1 MNTGQRSKLVSDLLL
16 KLVFH
21 CNTGHFEIFFFCL
34 WEWKNFP
41 NPISLFVF
49 KIYVNKPHQERVC
62 PFLLLCAASGV
73 MGPEAW
79 QLGKPS
85 PGPSPGPALWFLGAG
100 DLSLDRGASGPM
112 LTSTLPLQGPG
123 WSERA
128 ASRLQADARL
138 DMTFS
143 LPGQPLWLSCL
154 YEEISPLA
162 SGVNLERQHTAC
174 GWKVRSAAK
183 CWVSYREAV
192 PLKCPLTSG
201 NRGVSRESWEKQ

>member
-1 MNTGQRSKLVSDLLL
+1 MLIMNTGQRSKPVSDLLL

-41 NPISLFVF
+41 NPISLFIF

-62 PFLLLCAASGV
+62 PFLLLCAASGA

-85 PGPSPGPALWFLGAG
+85 PGMSPGPALWFLGAG
-100 DLSLDRGASGPM
+100 DLPLDRGASGPM

-123 WSERA
+123 WHHCCHEGLVRVI
-128 ASRLQADARL
+128 L
-138 DMTFS
+138 MWGFS
-143 LPGQPLWLSCL
+143 SDSWMGFLLEVRTQEGPHPFNKQQYSYLPLSGTP
-154 YEEISPLA
+154 S
-162 SGVNLERQHTAC
+162 S
-174 GWKVRSAAK
+174 S
-183 CWVSYREAV
+183 
-192 PLKCPLTSG
+192 
-201 NRGVSRESWEKQ
+201 